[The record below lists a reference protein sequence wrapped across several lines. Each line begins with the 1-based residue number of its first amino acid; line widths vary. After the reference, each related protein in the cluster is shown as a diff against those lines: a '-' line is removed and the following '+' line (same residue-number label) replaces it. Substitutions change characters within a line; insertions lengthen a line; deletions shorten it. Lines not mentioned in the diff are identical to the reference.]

1 VTPNNR
7 LVLENIKALT
17 SYNMKALVIGATG
30 ATGKDLVDILLQD
43 ADYTSVVIFVRSA
56 TQQSHPKLTEVLT
69 DFDNLDAVCQ
79 FIHGDV
85 WFSCLGTTLKTAG
98 SKDKQWHIDF
108 EIPLKFAEI
117 AKRNGVFRVVL
128 LSAYGAKASSP
139 LFYSMVKGKLEDRI
153 EALAFHQYIIFK
165 PAMLLRKDTDRTGE
179 RVSAPLLN
187 FLNGLGLFR
196 KLRPLPTSL
205 LAEKMAKAPKILS
218 TGLHIIMLDK
228 IRDL

>member
-1 VTPNNR
+1 
-7 LVLENIKALT
+7 
-17 SYNMKALVIGATG
+17 MKALVIGATG

-43 ADYTSVVIFVRSA
+43 ADYTSVVIFVRSV

>member
-1 VTPNNR
+1 
-7 LVLENIKALT
+7 
-17 SYNMKALVIGATG
+17 MKALVIGATG

-56 TQQSHPKLTEVLT
+56 TQRSHPKLTEILT
-69 DFDNLDAVCQ
+69 DFDNLDAVSQ

-98 SKDKQWHIDF
+98 SKDKQWHIDY

-117 AKRNGVFRVVL
+117 AKRNGVFRIVL

-153 EALAFHQYIIFK
+153 ETLAFHQYIIFK
-165 PAMLLRKDTDRTGE
+165 PAMLLRKNTDRTGE

>member
-1 VTPNNR
+1 
-7 LVLENIKALT
+7 
-17 SYNMKALVIGATG
+17 MKALVIGATG